1 MSRFAIGDKPLLR
14 ISRRVATEV
23 GVSLPESSSIPTT
36 LTLTIR
42 DEDWAALTAGNHHH
56 AFTEELAEIATSLS
70 AVPTRVELVREEGSN
85 AQPLSITNEPDP
97 PSAHHSIEET
107 PAPSSIGHPAVSLRL
122 GDKVHLVVASMV
134 IGRSSSC
141 DLVLRDSEASRRHA
155 EVRRD
160 DQGLRVRDLGSTNG
174 TRVNGI
180 VIADWT
186 TLVTGDAVSIGAT
199 QITVVDE

>member
-1 MSRFAIGDKPLLR
+1 MSRFAVGDKPLLR
-14 ISRRVATEV
+14 ISRRVAAEV
-23 GVSLPESSSIPTT
+23 GASLRESSSIPTT

-42 DEDWAALTAGNHHH
+42 DEDWATLMAGNHHH

-70 AVPTRVELVREEGSN
+70 GVPTRVELVREEGSN
-85 AQPLSITNEPDP
+85 AQPLSITNEPDTA
-97 PSAHHSIEET
+97 SVHHSIEET
-107 PAPSSIGHPAVSLRL
+107 PDPSSIGHPAVSLRL
-122 GDKVHLVVASMV
+122 GDQVHPVVASMV

-160 DQGLRVRDLGSTNG
+160 DQGLSVRDLGSTNG

-186 TLVTGDAVSIGAT
+186 TLVTGDVVSIGAT
-199 QITVVDE
+199 QIAVVDE